1 MPHRLKSPLLV
12 ASTDPVV
19 ARAAARLEKQVH
31 KLWLLG
37 RNIILGWH
45 RAGTQLQLAYAR
57 NAELS
62 RIAAEGR
69 SLLFS
74 RVRRLDAAAF
84 AALVQRFALETAAI
98 DLHQALAV
106 DAQADAIERIVA
118 LHSVAHEAARPVA
131 LVDIVGFSLLDPVD
145 QLVQLNSLAY
155 SLTMAERRC
164 KQLGLD
170 IDIGQSTTGDGFYLW
185 NRSAAADADAQ
196 LFVALLMALSDNVI
210 SARREH
216 RGATPQLR
224 SAFAVGGYFR
234 FLQAEAGGLTS
245 REYIVG
251 ESTVALAR
259 LIAGAAPGQILLR
272 APADDA
278 PDAAVTA
285 ERLVGRIRA
294 TMDGLDAVPLNGVR
308 LRGCAIYPTGRADG
322 RGGFAIDRYQM
333 RDKHGLVHHA
343 YNIKANLY
351 PEDGEPLFLG
361 IMHREIEAIAR
372 PRDVAAAS

>member
-12 ASTDPVV
+12 ASADLAV

-45 RAGTQLQLAYAR
+45 RAGTQLRLAYAR

-62 RIAAEGR
+62 RIAADGR
-69 SLLFS
+69 SLLFA
-74 RVRRLDAAAF
+74 RLRRLDAPAF
-84 AALVQRFALETAAI
+84 TALVQRFELETATI
-98 DLHQALAV
+98 DLNPALAN
-106 DAQADAIERIVA
+106 DAQADTIERIVA
-118 LHSVAHEAARPVA
+118 LHSVAHETARPVA

-164 KQLGLD
+164 RQLGLD
-170 IDIGQSTTGDGFYLW
+170 VDIGQSTTGDGFYLW
-185 NRSAAADADAQ
+185 NRSADADADAQ
-196 LFVALLMALSDNVI
+196 LCVALLMALSDNVI

-216 RGATPQLR
+216 RGATPRLR

-234 FLQAEAGGLTS
+234 FLQAEAGGLAS

-272 APADDA
+272 APADGAPGDDA
-278 PDAAVTA
+278 V

-294 TMDGLDAVPLNGVR
+294 TMDGLEAVPLNGVR
-308 LRGCAIYPTGRADG
+308 LRGCAIYPTGRADEAG
-322 RGGFAIDRYQM
+322 SFAIDRYQV

-351 PEDGEPLFLG
+351 PEDGEPIFLG
-361 IMHREIEAIAR
+361 IMHREIETIAR